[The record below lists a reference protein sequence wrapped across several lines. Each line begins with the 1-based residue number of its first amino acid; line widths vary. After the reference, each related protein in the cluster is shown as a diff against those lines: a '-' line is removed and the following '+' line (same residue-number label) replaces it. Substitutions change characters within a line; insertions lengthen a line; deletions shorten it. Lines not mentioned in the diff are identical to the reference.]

1 MSETKIKYNLEE
13 RTKNFAEN
21 IIKFAKKI
29 PKTAINLP
37 IIGQLVDAGTS
48 VGANYH
54 EANGASSKKD
64 FKNKIYICKKESK
77 ETKYW
82 LELIVVA
89 NPELREEGLVLI
101 QESHELILI
110 FSKIII
116 TIESKTKN

>member
-1 MSETKIKYNLEE
+1 MSETKINYDLEE
-13 RTKNFAEN
+13 RTKKFAEN

-29 PKTAINLP
+29 PRNVINLP
-37 IIGQLVDAGTS
+37 MIGQIIKSGTS
-48 VGANYH
+48 IGANYH
-54 EANGASSKKD
+54 EANGACSKKD

-89 NPELREEGLVLI
+89 NSELQEDGAVLI

-116 TIESKTKN
+116 TIESKKKD